1 MTLKQTP
8 LHDIHVGLGARMVN
22 FAGWHMPVQYSGLIA
37 EHESIRSRAGI
48 FDVSHMGEFLI
59 SGPQA
64 TDFLEYV
71 LTNTVTRLRSGRSQY
86 TLICNDHGGVI
97 DDAMLYRVNEH
108 EFLLV
113 VNASNV
119 SVVSS
124 WLEGIV
130 GDFDVLLRNCSED
143 YCLLAV
149 QGPQTAVL
157 INGLCDFDLLSLRRT
172 RIQRAVVCGRDVLIG
187 RTGYTGEDGVE
198 IFIAPGE
205 VRSIWTE
212 IVDRGVTPA
221 GLGARNTLRL
231 EAGMAL
237 HGHELSVDIN
247 PVEAG
252 LSGIVS
258 FDKGEF
264 KGKAALMDIAVRGPR
279 RRLHGIRITDRAIPR
294 DSYRVHTSFGDG
306 IITSGTF
313 SPTLQSGIGFAFL
326 PPDCSIGDS
335 ISVDIRRREW
345 AGEIVD
351 VPFYSNVA
359 RWRAK

>member
-1 MTLKQTP
+1 MTLKRTP

-37 EHESIRSRAGI
+37 EHEAIRSRAGI
-48 FDVSHMGEFLI
+48 FDVSHMGEFLV

-64 TDFLEYV
+64 TEFLEYV

-86 TLICNDHGGVI
+86 TLICNDRGGVI

-108 EFLLV
+108 EFLLG

-149 QGPQTAVL
+149 QGPQTAML

-172 RIQRAVVCGRDVLIG
+172 RIQRAGVCGRDVLLG
-187 RTGYTGEDGVE
+187 RTGYTGEDGYE
-198 IFIAPGE
+198 IAAPPDSIQRIAETLFLDEKVGM
-205 VRSIWTE
+205 
-212 IVDRGVTPA
+212 A
-221 GLGARNTLRL
+221 GLGARDTLRL
-231 EAGMAL
+231 EAG
-237 HGHELSVDIN
+237 LSLCGQDLTEETT

-252 LSGIVS
+252 LSWTTNH
-258 FDKGEF
+258 
-264 KGKAALMDIAVRGPR
+264 R
-279 RRLHGIRITDRAIPR
+279 RRTEANFCGAE
-294 DSYRVHTSFGDG
+294 G
-306 IITSGTF
+306 
-313 SPTLQSGIGFAFL
+313 
-326 PPDCSIGDS
+326 C
-335 ISVDIRRREW
+335 
-345 AGEIVD
+345 
-351 VPFYSNVA
+351 
-359 RWRAK
+359 